1 MIVHQKIKYC
11 LYCLLFVS
19 LFFKLNRVQAQV
31 HHDGD
36 LYIGDNSIIYIG
48 DESFDFAAGVITTSR
63 TELEYGVLSF
73 SDVTAWKG
81 ADDAHFVDGY
91 AQTNSSSAFILPIGQ
106 SDIFA
111 PIQVIP
117 SNSEGVDA
125 AYFRLTPRSIGSVV
139 DESILSISGV
149 EYWDINSTGAS
160 ATISLSWSSSSAIS
174 SLTSVSLSNLTIVGW
189 NGSKWVVIPSLV
201 DEYSILGN
209 TSSLA
214 SGSISSNETVD
225 LSAYFAFSVGTTIK
239 QHQVPEFD
247 TVELIAY
254 ANKNKLFISASL
266 PITALIVYDIMG
278 KVILSEHL
286 NGALKHEIPFYHA
299 EEVYVVKIE
308 LENSSSLVTKKIINR
323 N

>member
-1 MIVHQKIKYC
+1 M
-11 LYCLLFVS
+11 
-19 LFFKLNRVQAQV
+19 VQAQV
-31 HHDGD
+31 KNDGD
-36 LYIGDNSIIYIG
+36 LYIGDNSVISIG
-48 DESFDFAAGVITTSR
+48 DESFDFGVGVITTSR
-63 TELEYGVLSF
+63 TELEYGALSF
-73 SDVTAWKG
+73 SDVASWKG

-91 AQTNSSSAFILPIGQ
+91 AQTYSSSAFILPIGQ
-106 SDIFA
+106 SNIFA

-125 AYFRLTPRSIGSVV
+125 AYFRLTPHSIGSVV
-139 DESILSISGV
+139 DESILSISSV

-160 ATISLSWSSSSAIS
+160 ATISLCWSSSSAIS

-189 NGSKWVVIPSLV
+189 NGSKWVVIASLV
-201 DEYSILGN
+201 DEYSILGSI
-209 TSSLA
+209 SSLV

-225 LSAYFAFSVGTTIK
+225 LSAYSAFSLGTTTATK
-239 QHQVPEFD
+239 QLQVPDFD

-286 NGALKHEIPFYHA
+286 NGALKHELPFYHA

-308 LENSSSLVTKKIINR
+308 LENSTSLITKKIINK